1 MITAAQTRQVGF
13 TTTRTAASY
22 DRAAVDHLLDEVGRT
37 LDALERGRTVGA
49 GGAPLLMPRDM
60 RTAPLPASRSV
71 EGYLAAEV
79 DAFRAQVVA
88 TLDEYVLRFSGG
100 GTAAAAQARASAP
113 AAAPRAVAR
122 TAAVHAPVV
131 QTAVAQTPVVQAPV
145 VHEPAAR
152 SGAGSAP
159 AGPPPGAPSPAPP
172 PVPAARAVDLTGAPE
187 GLGAYD
193 VLVQVQRA
201 RATLFGPTRDVL
213 VVRRPDGTELRVTGV
228 EVVPGGAVVH
238 VR

>member
-13 TTTRTAASY
+13 TTTRSAASY

-37 LDALERGRTVGA
+37 LDALERGRTVGS
-49 GGAPLLMPRDM
+49 GGAPLLMPRDV

-79 DAFRAQVVA
+79 DAFRAEVVA
-88 TLDEYVLRFSGG
+88 TLEEYVLRFGG
-100 GTAAAAQARASAP
+100 GAATAQARAVAPP
-113 AAAPRAVAR
+113 AAGPATQPRVPDP
-122 TAAVHAPVV
+122 TS
-131 QTAVAQTPVVQAPV
+131 
-145 VHEPAAR
+145 AR
-152 SGAGSAP
+152 SGDGRAP
-159 AGPPPGAPSPAPP
+159 AGPAPGASSSSAATVPAPEP
-172 PVPAARAVDLTGAPE
+172 VDLGGAPP

-201 RATLFGPTRDVL
+201 RAALFGSARDVL

>member
-13 TTTRTAASY
+13 ATTRSAAAY

-37 LDALERGRTVGA
+37 LDALERGRTVGP
-49 GGAPLLMPRDM
+49 GGAPLLMPRDV
-60 RTAPLPASRSV
+60 RTAPLPASRST

-88 TLDEYVLRFSGG
+88 TLEEYVLRFSGG
-100 GTAAAAQARASAP
+100 APAGARGGAGSPAAVPPAAPPPAPTSPAQPTAPQPRAGAASGGHTAAASPTTTAAP
-113 AAAPRAVAR
+113 AAPPQHL
-122 TAAVHAPVV
+122 TSPEPVV
-131 QTAVAQTPVVQAPV
+131 SP
-145 VHEPAAR
+145 EP
-152 SGAGSAP
+152 
-159 AGPPPGAPSPAPP
+159 
-172 PVPAARAVDLTGAPE
+172 VDLTAAPD

-201 RATLFGPTRDVL
+201 RATLFGSARDVL

>member
-1 MITAAQTRQVGF
+1 VITAAQTRQVGF
-13 TTTRTAASY
+13 ATTRSAASY

-37 LDALERGRTVGA
+37 LDALERGRTVGT
-49 GGAPLLMPRDM
+49 GGAPLLMPRDV

-71 EGYLAAEV
+71 EGYLATEV

-100 GTAAAAQARASAP
+100 RAGGVPATGAPRAGDAHVPGPLASRAASVPGAASGGGRGAAPTSQPASTTGPAPTTGPASAP
-113 AAAPRAVAR
+113 VDLA
-122 TAAVHAPVV
+122 
-131 QTAVAQTPVVQAPV
+131 
-145 VHEPAAR
+145 
-152 SGAGSAP
+152 
-159 AGPPPGAPSPAPP
+159 GAP
-172 PVPAARAVDLTGAPE
+172 D
-187 GLGAYD
+187 GLGAHD

-201 RATLFGPTRDVL
+201 RATLFGSVRDVL

>member
-13 TTTRTAASY
+13 TTTRSAASY

-37 LDALERGRTVGA
+37 LDALERGRTVGL
-49 GGAPLLMPRDM
+49 GGAPLLMPRDV

-88 TLDEYVLRFSGG
+88 TLEEYVLRFSGG
-100 GTAAAAQARASAP
+100 AP
-113 AAAPRAVAR
+113 AAAARAR
-122 TAAVHAPVV
+122 AAAPVPAPTRAG
-131 QTAVAQTPVVQAPV
+131 QTWGAQ
-145 VHEPAAR
+145 
-152 SGAGSAP
+152 
-159 AGPPPGAPSPAPP
+159 PSPAPSGDTRT
-172 PVPAARAVDLTGAPE
+172 PAAPAAPAPPRAATTATPLPAPAPEPVDLTGPAR
-187 GLGAYD
+187 GLGAHD

-201 RATLFGPTRDVL
+201 RASLFGSTRDVL